1 MKAKDFLNKLDE
13 ARVVEAIRL
22 AELETSGEIRVFVS
36 RQNLGTGEDV
46 MTRAAKQFEK
56 LGLTATRERNGVLI
70 YFMPHAQK
78 FAILG
83 DKGIDE
89 KCGLDFWQSV
99 AARIGEQLRND
110 HFTDAVTEAVG
121 LVGEALGRHFPRRPD
136 DRDELSN
143 EVEKD

>member
-36 RQNLGTGEDV
+36 RQNLRPDEDV
-46 MTRAAKQFEK
+46 MARAAKQFEK
-56 LGLTATRERNGVLI
+56 LGLTSTQERNGVLI

-89 KCGLDFWQSV
+89 KCGLDFWESV
-99 AARIGEQLRND
+99 VVRIGEQLRSD

-121 LVGEALGRHFPRRPD
+121 MVGEALGQHFPRRPN

-143 EVEKD
+143 EVGED

>member
-13 ARVVEAIRL
+13 ARVVDAIRL
-22 AELETSGEIRVFVS
+22 AELKTSGEIRVFVS
-36 RQNLGTGEDV
+36 RQSLRAGEDV
-46 MTRAAKQFEK
+46 MARAAKQFEK
-56 LGLTATRERNGVLI
+56 LGLTVTRERNGVLI

-99 AARIGEQLRND
+99 VVRIGAQLRSD

-121 LVGEALGRHFPRRPD
+121 MVGEALGRHFPRRPD
-136 DRDELSN
+136 DRDELAN
-143 EVEKD
+143 EVGSD